1 MTSCF
6 KVVYKMRGFFL
17 LHLALILCSAVPV
30 AECWDLENLP
40 IKMPGDVS
48 GLVKDLLSGQKMNST
63 HTFLFSVFSS
73 IALCNH
79 ALWEVNVDWYSK
91 DASSVLWLCLS
102 GVRCFHSFNDLP
114 ASSVFAELLLMF
126 HFPRPVSTSV
136 KWLNQCSR
144 LHSHYISQIEVNK
157 AQLIAKRQVKA
168 EQHESVSDISS
179 SPSECC
185 SISFRSVGK
194 NQICIFLH
202 CFYFYSQIM
211 IYLMVP
217 LVKRWP

>member
-6 KVVYKMRGFFL
+6 KVVYNMRFFFFL
-17 LHLALILCSAVPV
+17 RHLALILCSAVPV
-30 AECWDLENLP
+30 GDCWDLENLP

-73 IALCNH
+73 VALCNH
-79 ALWEVNVDWYSK
+79 ALWEVSIRTWIDGSR
-91 DASSVLWLCLS
+91 DTSSVLWLCLS
-102 GVRCFHSFNDLP
+102 GVRWKCFHSFNDLP
-114 ASSVFAELLLMF
+114 ASSVFAELLFMF

-168 EQHESVSDISS
+168 EQHESVS
-179 SPSECC
+179 
-185 SISFRSVGK
+185 
-194 NQICIFLH
+194 N
-202 CFYFYSQIM
+202 
-211 IYLMVP
+211 
-217 LVKRWP
+217 

>member
-1 MTSCF
+1 M
-6 KVVYKMRGFFL
+6 GD
-17 LHLALILCSAVPV
+17 
-30 AECWDLENLP
+30 CWDLENLP

-73 IALCNH
+73 VALCNH
-79 ALWEVNVDWYSK
+79 ALWEVSIRTWIDGSR
-91 DASSVLWLCLS
+91 DTSSVLWLCLS
-102 GVRCFHSFNDLP
+102 GVRWKCFHSFNDLP
-114 ASSVFAELLLMF
+114 ASSVFAELLFMF

-168 EQHESVSDISS
+168 EQHESVSNINY
-179 SPSECC
+179 
-185 SISFRSVGK
+185 ITFRVLL
-194 NQICIFLH
+194 N
-202 CFYFYSQIM
+202 YF
-211 IYLMVP
+211 
-217 LVKRWP
+217 